1 MGIEIPRIQRQTQDT
16 PLLADRINIQPQL
29 PENSIGDAV
38 GKVLDVGTKYYQQ
51 QMEASANDYAKDSY
65 LQIRDKFN
73 KGFNSGEG
81 DKLGLRSVEG
91 HEQFV
96 QGRNDLTEAL
106 NKKKEEL
113 LSKDGLSDYAKRKAE
128 EKIDEAMSTFSYYM
142 DVQEGQVKVAD
153 RTKKTALTV
162 QAKTED
168 LNTIFGNHFDPNNG
182 SSMRALDGELK
193 DIRNTLYD
201 SMVDSGTAT
210 KTLDKNGQAKYS
222 VSAMGQFEVTK
233 MMNKIVSEFTENV
246 AAQSD
251 GPRKAKAILE
261 NFDSYILPA
270 AKVKIEKYIK
280 DRATNTNAYSIV
292 NDLVNVKDASEED
305 LAGKVSE
312 LMENGQVE
320 LAEKVDK
327 LYPIILNKRRE
338 GAKVLAKGYADSL
351 FKMIRMNGYTDLA
364 VAEQNPEFLKMYNK
378 IDDFSVKKDIDR
390 FFTPPKISS
399 NEALEQMEAFLESGS
414 KDNVAFMKISSN
426 LNGKDRKTYGSLYTG
441 FGGTDTEGKKAKMT
455 RSYINEAVKD
465 LTAIDNYKF
474 PDEGDR
480 EIISKFKSD
489 FIDIVAKEP
498 NLPDPY
504 TKQGREYLNNVIRAF
519 NDEEKLPMPNFK
531 GQIKPTSSQNA
542 DLADK
547 FERKFDRRPSDI
559 ELEWAKKNNGKFKDF
574 RNGTIK

>member
-16 PLLADRINIQPQL
+16 PLLADRINIQANL
-29 PENSIGDAV
+29 PANTVGDTV
-38 GKVLDVGTKYYQQ
+38 GKIIDVGTQYYQK

-65 LQIRDKFN
+65 LQIRDTFN

-81 DKLGLRSVEG
+81 EKLGLRSIEG

-106 NKKKEEL
+106 NKKKEEIL
-113 LSKDGLSDYAKRKAE
+113 NKDGLSDYAKRKAE

-153 RTKKTALTV
+153 RSKKTALTV

-168 LNTIFGNHFDPNNG
+168 LNSIFAANFNPNNG

-201 SMVDSGTAT
+201 AMVDSGTAT
-210 KTLDKNGQAKYS
+210 KTIDKNGQAKYS

-233 MMNKIVSEFTENV
+233 SMNKITSEFIENV

-251 GPRKAKAILE
+251 GPNKAKALLE
-261 NFDSYILPA
+261 NFGDYVLPA
-270 AKVKIEKYIK
+270 TKVKIEKYIK

-305 LAGKVSE
+305 IVGKVSE

-364 VAEQNPEFLKMYNK
+364 IAEQDTEFLKLYNK

-390 FFTPPKISS
+390 FFTPPKTSS
-399 NEALEQMEAFLESGS
+399 AEALEQMEAFLESGS

-426 LNGKDRKTYGSLYTG
+426 LNAKDRKTYGSLYTG

-474 PDEGDR
+474 PDESDR
-480 EIISKFKSD
+480 EVIAKFKSE

-504 TKQGREYLNNVIRAF
+504 TKQGREYLNNVIKAF

-531 GQIKPTSSQNA
+531 GQIKPTSNQDA

-547 FERKFDRRPSDI
+547 FERKFDRRPSDL
-559 ELEWAKKNNGKFKDF
+559 ELEWAKKNNGKFRDF
-574 RNGTIK
+574 KTGTIK